1 LTAERYE
8 VVWTVTAGNLLGEI
22 ADQRVRQLIFDT
34 TKRLENEPA
43 KQGSPLTREL
53 AGFRDLRAV
62 GQRYRVLY
70 RVEEVHHVVQVVAVG
85 LRREG
90 ARDDI
95 YELARRL
102 LRAGLIEPT
111 RIVPRRKKKPGR
123 GTPSPP
129 GRGKG

>member
-1 LTAERYE
+1 MTEERYA
-8 VVWTVTAGNLLGEI
+8 VVWTLAASGLLGEI
-22 ADQRVRQLIFDT
+22 TDRRVRQLIFDT
-34 TKRLENEPA
+34 SKRLEDEPA
-43 KQGSPLTREL
+43 KQGAPLTREL

-70 RVEEVHHVVQVVAVG
+70 RVEEVRRVVQVVAVG

-102 LRAGLIEPT
+102 LRSGLIEPA
-111 RIVPRRKKKPGR
+111 RGVSRRKSKKPGR
-123 GTPSPP
+123 
-129 GRGKG
+129 RK

>member
-1 LTAERYE
+1 LTDERYT
-8 VVWTVTAGNLLGEI
+8 VVWTATAGDQLGEI
-22 ADQRVRQLIFDT
+22 TDRRVPQPIFDT
-34 TKRLENEPA
+34 TKQLDDEPA
-43 KQGSPLTREL
+43 KQGAPLTREL

-70 RVEEVHHVVQVVAVG
+70 RVEEARRFVQVVAVG

-102 LRAGLIEPT
+102 LRIGLIEPA
-111 RIVPRRKKKPGR
+111 RAVSRKKKKKTGR
-123 GTPSPP
+123 G
-129 GRGKG
+129 R

>member
-1 LTAERYE
+1 MSGGRYA
-8 VVWTVTAGNLLGEI
+8 VVWTATAADLLGEI
-22 ADQRVRQLIFDT
+22 ADRRVRQLIFDT
-34 TKRLENEPA
+34 SRRLEEEPA
-43 KQGSPLTREL
+43 KQGAPLTRDL

-70 RVEEVHHVVQVVAVG
+70 RVEEVRQVVQVVAVG

-102 LRAGLIEPT
+102 LRTGLIEPT
-111 RIVPRRKKKPGR
+111 RPSPGRKKKKPARKAG
-123 GTPSPP
+123 S
-129 GRGKG
+129 KV

>member
-1 LTAERYE
+1 MTDARYP

-22 ADQRVRQLIFDT
+22 TDRRVRQPIFDT
-34 TKRLENEPA
+34 TKRLEDEPA
-43 KQGSPLTREL
+43 NQGAPLTREL

-70 RVEEVHHVVQVVAVG
+70 RVEEVRHVVQVVAVG

-102 LRAGLIEPT
+102 LRTGLIVIESP
-111 RIVPRRKKKPGR
+111 RAVPRKKKKKPA
-123 GTPSPP
+123 
-129 GRGKG
+129 RGK

>member
-1 LTAERYE
+1 MTEKRYA
-8 VVWTVTAGNLLGEI
+8 VVWTLAASDLLGEI
-22 ADQRVRQLIFDT
+22 TNRRVRQLIFDT
-34 TKRLENEPA
+34 TKRLEDEPA
-43 KQGSPLTREL
+43 KQGAPLTREL

-70 RVEEVHHVVQVVAVG
+70 RVEEVRHVVQVVAVG

-102 LRAGLIEPT
+102 LRTGLIEPT
-111 RIVPRRKKKPGR
+111 RAVSRKKKKKSR
-123 GTPSPP
+123 
-129 GRGKG
+129 RGK

>member
-1 LTAERYE
+1 MTDERYA

-22 ADQRVRQLIFDT
+22 TDRRIRQLIFDT
-34 TKRLENEPA
+34 TRRLEDEPA
-43 KQGSPLTREL
+43 KQGAPLTREL

-70 RVEEVHHVVQVVAVG
+70 RVEEVRHVVQVVAVG

-102 LRAGLIEPT
+102 LRTGLIEPT
-111 RIVPRRKKKPGR
+111 RAVSRKKKKKPGR
-123 GTPSPP
+123 
-129 GRGKG
+129 KK

>member
-1 LTAERYE
+1 LTGRRYA

-22 ADQRVRQLIFDT
+22 RDRRVRQLIFDT
-34 TKRLENEPA
+34 TKRLEDEPA
-43 KQGSPLTREL
+43 KQGAPLTREL

-70 RVEEVHHVVQVVAVG
+70 RVEEARHVVQIVAVG

-95 YELARRL
+95 YELAKRL
-102 LRAGLIEPT
+102 LRAGLIEPPPA
-111 RIVPRRKKKPGR
+111 VPRRGKKKR
-123 GTPSPP
+123 A
-129 GRGKG
+129 RGK